1 MLLKTVQGTM
11 GFVLFLLQMAALKIH
26 HRPKPKGQGL
36 QYQEL
41 HTWLYSEN
49 DRPSTERNE
58 NFILITNSTDITT
71 MQMMASG
78 RSRRVSTG

>member
-1 MLLKTVQGTM
+1 MLLKTVQWTM

-41 HTWLYSEN
+41 YTWLCSEN
-49 DRPSTERNE
+49 DRSSTERNE
-58 NFILITNSTDITT
+58 NFILNTNSTDITT
-71 MQMMASG
+71 MQMMAGG
-78 RSRRVSTG
+78 RSR